1 MERKSTLEKLSD
13 SLPAK
18 ITTTA
23 LAAFSGNPLAVFLP
37 ILTNTLAGSRHKER
51 VEKAIIEIEK
61 ILKDHEEKIQY
72 LSDAQYK
79 IISETIL
86 TIFQTIDEAK
96 LEYLKRAI
104 KNSLLY
110 SDISPH
116 DAERISRIIR
126 DISTAEAKFLI
137 KSKSYEFFL
146 VGNKTKNPKKTLRLE
161 RGSTEAKIV
170 DGLASLGLLL
180 IGGETWNELFH
191 FRFSPIA
198 SGIIRLLE

>member
-1 MERKSTLEKLSD
+1 MEKKSTLEKFSGG
-13 SLPAK
+13 LPAQ

-37 ILTNTLAGSRHKER
+37 ILTNCLAGSRHQKR
-51 VEKAIIEIEK
+51 VENIIAEMEK
-61 ILKDHEEKIQY
+61 ILKDHEEKIKH

-126 DISTAEAKFLI
+126 DISAAEAQFLI
-137 KSKSYEFFL
+137 KNKSYEFFL
-146 VGNKTKNPKKTLRLE
+146 IGHKTNNPKKTLKLE
-161 RGSTEAKIV
+161 PGSNEAKIV

-191 FRFSPIA
+191 FRFSPIVPE
-198 SGIIRLLE
+198 IIRLLE